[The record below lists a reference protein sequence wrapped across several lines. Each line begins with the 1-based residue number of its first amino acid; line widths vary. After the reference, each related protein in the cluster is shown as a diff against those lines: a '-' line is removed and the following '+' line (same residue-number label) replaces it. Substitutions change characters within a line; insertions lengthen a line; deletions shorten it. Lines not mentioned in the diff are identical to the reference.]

1 MLADFTRVIL
11 GLAVG
16 PQMVTDDVAVTL
28 VPAGEVPVAVA
39 VLVMAPLSTSVWVVV
54 YVAVHVS
61 EAAGANCVAGQLM
74 ADRPAMGSVTVTG
87 LRVTLPVLV
96 TL

>member
-1 MLADFTRVIL
+1 MADLTRVIL

-16 PQMVTDDVAVTL
+16 PGIVTDDVAVTF

-54 YVAVHVS
+54 
-61 EAAGANCVAGQLM
+61 
-74 ADRPAMGSVTVTG
+74 
-87 LRVTLPVLV
+87 
-96 TL
+96 